1 MSGFSFLFKK
11 KNENVSYA
19 AATVVAAMIAAAGLA
34 VNEIIFV
41 IASMLIA
48 PVLADIEY
56 TLGEKRHTVFPRTM
70 VMIKRPKGK
79 IKGFLYD
86 LGVGSEVGEGIFRFL
101 ITIIMIILFSW
112 IFGFVASSLNWIDL
126 SAYFATNSQG
136 ELMREGS
143 PSNQLASRIN
153 ISKPVYFA
161 SIIATTLGGALLAIT
176 HYHAKKGITDQVIG
190 VAIAASFA
198 PPASALGLVLTLNN
212 IWEPNVW
219 QLGALTMN
227 FLIANVAALYLGL
240 FTAKVLFGT
249 REKDKFKKEDYRRD
263 VYPYIFFSL
272 FSLALLIT
280 TTLVTLRIFY

>member
-1 MSGFSFLFKK
+1 MRFKD
-11 KNENVSYA
+11 KNENISYLT
-19 AATVVAAMIAAAGLA
+19 ATVVAAMIAAAGLA

-48 PVLADIEY
+48 PVLANIKY
-56 TLGEKRHTVFPRTM
+56 TLRIESVPGEKKHVT
-70 VMIKRPKGK
+70 RPKTKGWIEK
-79 IKGFLYD
+79 IVSYLEDGTD
-86 LGVGSEVGEGIFRFL
+86 IFRFL

-136 ELMREGS
+136 EFIRDGS

-153 ISKPVYFA
+153 ISKPIYFA
-161 SIIATTLGGALLAIT
+161 SIFATALGGVLLTIT

-198 PPASALGLVLTLNN
+198 PPASALGLALTLNN

-219 QLGALTMN
+219 QLSALTMN
-227 FLIANVAALYLGL
+227 FLIANVAAFYLGL
-240 FTAKVLFGT
+240 FTAKLLFRT
-249 REKDKFKKEDYRRD
+249 REKDETKKEDNRKD
-263 VYPYIFFSL
+263 VYSVILYSL
-272 FSLALLIT
+272 LTLALLIVT
-280 TTLVTLRIFY
+280 IFVTLGVFY